1 MQCGPPLFK
10 ILLILSPLWCLNC
23 TLCYSHPLL
32 SSLCL
37 PHLPLHLESLHN
49 SVVPSAASKKCSR
62 TVTIRNAWIY
72 VLCPLLFAANSFLPV
87 HRKVIGKVLFS
98 VGFSSPSSK
107 CLSGL
112 RRAGGS
118 AVFWLTDAQIR
129 LFLQVQFTGQ
139 LCLSLQNYK
148 VKGVI

>member
-1 MQCGPPLFK
+1 MLQSSSSFLPMPSSPCLASR
-10 ILLILSPLWCLNC
+10 ILSQLR
-23 TLCYSHPLL
+23 
-32 SSLCL
+32 
-37 PHLPLHLESLHN
+37 
-49 SVVPSAASKKCSR
+49 VPSAASKKCSR

-87 HRKVIGKVLFS
+87 HRKVIGKALFS